1 MSTID
6 YFRSAVKEMH
16 KNYFEAIKDLT
27 GEQLH
32 FRPLNKGNH
41 IAFMIWHYVRTEDM
55 VLNFL
60 LQKKTPVWNA
70 EGWDKKLGMDPRAQG
85 TGMTDEQAAAIKIQ
99 DMGEFSKYM
108 ESAFKSTETY
118 LDGVKDEDLDQ
129 VHDLPVLGK
138 RSLYQLI
145 GGTILQHGAS
155 HMGEIYYVKGVQGL
169 KGSPV

>member
-6 YFRSAVKEMH
+6 YFRSAVKDMH
-16 KNYFEAIKDLT
+16 KSYFEAIKDLT
-27 GEQLH
+27 DEQLH
-32 FRPLNKGNH
+32 FRPLDKGNH
-41 IAFMIWHYVRTEDM
+41 IAFILWHYVRTGDM

-60 LQKKTPVWNA
+60 LQKKTPVWN
-70 EGWDKKLGMDPRAQG
+70 EEEWDKKFGMDPQAQG
-85 TGMTDEQAAAIKIQ
+85 TGMTDDQAAAIKIQ

-108 ESAFKSTETY
+108 ENAFKSVEAY

-138 RSLYQLI
+138 RSMYQLI
-145 GGTILQHGAS
+145 EGLILQHGAS
-155 HMGEIYYVKGVQGL
+155 HMGEIYYVKGLQGL

>member
-16 KNYFEAIKDLT
+16 KNYIEAVKDLT
-27 GEQLH
+27 DEQLH
-32 FRPLNKGNH
+32 FRPLDRGNH
-41 IAFMIWHYVRTEDM
+41 IAFILWHFVRTGDM

-70 EGWDKKLGMDPRAQG
+70 EEWDKKLEMDPQAQG
-85 TGMTDEQAAAIKIQ
+85 TGMTDEQAAAIQIQ
-99 DMGEFSKYM
+99 DMSEFSKYM
-108 ESAFKSTETY
+108 ENAFKSVESF

-129 VHDLPVLGK
+129 MHELPVLGK
-138 RSLYQLI
+138 RSMYQLI
-145 GGTILQHGAS
+145 EGTILQHGAS
-155 HMGEIYYVKGVQGL
+155 HMGEIYYIKGLQGL

>member
-16 KNYFEAIKDLT
+16 KNYIEAVKDLT
-27 GEQLH
+27 DEQLH
-32 FRPLNKGNH
+32 FRPLDKGNH
-41 IAFMIWHYVRTEDM
+41 IAFTLWHFVRTGDL

-70 EGWDKKLGMDPRAQG
+70 EGWDKKLGMDPQAQG
-85 TGMTDEQAAAIKIQ
+85 TGMTDEQAAAVNIQ
-99 DMGEFSKYM
+99 DMSEFSKYM
-108 ESAFKSTETY
+108 ENAFKSVEAF
-118 LDGVKDEDLDQ
+118 LDGVKDEDLAQ
-129 VHDLPVLGK
+129 IHELPVLGK

-145 GGTILQHGAS
+145 EGTILQHGAS
-155 HMGEIYYVKGVQGL
+155 HMGEIYYIKGLQGL